1 MPKRIQKYSLSQTY
15 LILELS
21 SPERYALLLYGFPL
35 VLCWRL
41 LSEEN
46 FKFIQTFKLD
56 LLCARLCAKYYDD
69 KAPMVEKYCFPK
81 GKKNALSFHILPS
94 FTFENISWPTRSPL
108 STSGYF
114 MPLISEQI
122 TIKTIPCYKQ
132 VASQLP
138 SIISGWPS
146 S

>member
-56 LLCARLCAKYYDD
+56 LLCARLCAKYYAD
-69 KAPMVEKYCFPK
+69 KAPMVEKYCFPT
-81 GKKNALSFHILPS
+81 GKKKCPFFPHIAIIYIWEHQLA
-94 FTFENISWPTRSPL
+94 N
-108 STSGYF
+108 
-114 MPLISEQI
+114 QI
-122 TIKTIPCYKQ
+122 T
-132 VASQLP
+132 
-138 SIISGWPS
+138 SIYQWLLYATDKWTNNYQNYTML
-146 S
+146 